1 MKNSRIKKR
10 EFFIHHTM
18 YFYRV
23 SLIDRGPNAGPRVF
37 YFDRSPDKKWG
48 QNVVGDHG
56 KAVGLVL
63 TFGQLCPH

>member
-37 YFDRSPDKKWG
+37 YFDRSPDKRWG
-48 QNVVGDHG
+48 QIIGVIE
-56 KAVGLVL
+56 KAPRF
-63 TFGQLCPH
+63 TTRQLC